1 MCART
6 PMWSCWGHLELGNLD
21 QLTTSIDLI
30 VSPKETV
37 SVVDPRHPLFG
48 RTLPCVGISNS
59 CHRGRCCILW
69 IRPTVERHVPVTATD
84 LEYDPATLYPLPIS
98 LESLQ
103 QLLQEFLLV
112 ADARNGDPAH
122 AATATACRAST
133 TRGEQPP
140 DDPPHRGLDNAH
152 SHPTTRRSS
161 NTRHHVPGL
170 STSTKGDQP

>member
-1 MCART
+1 
-6 PMWSCWGHLELGNLD
+6 
-21 QLTTSIDLI
+21 
-30 VSPKETV
+30 
-37 SVVDPRHPLFG
+37 VVDPRHPLFG

-84 LEYDPATLYPLPIS
+84 LEYDPSTLYPLPIS

-112 ADARNGDPAH
+112 ADARKGDPAH
-122 AATATACRAST
+122 ADTPTACRAST
-133 TRGEQPP
+133 TRGEQPTN
-140 DDPPHRGLDNAH
+140 DPPDRGLDNAR

-161 NTRHHVPGL
+161 NARHDVPGL
-170 STSTKGDQP
+170 STSKKGDQP

>member
-1 MCART
+1 
-6 PMWSCWGHLELGNLD
+6 MWSCWDRPESGNLD

-84 LEYDPATLYPLPIS
+84 LEYDPSTLYPLPIS

-112 ADARNGDPAH
+112 APARNGDPAH
-122 AATATACRAST
+122 AHRPIAGPASR
-133 TRGEQPP
+133 TREDQPT
-140 DDPPHRGLDNAH
+140 DDPPSRGLDDTH
-152 SHPTTRRSS
+152 FHPTTRRTSS
-161 NTRHHVPGL
+161 SRQDVPGL
-170 STSTKGDQP
+170 PTSTKGDQP

>member
-1 MCART
+1 MRHRSANWQRPALWLMGKTFCCSARRA
-6 PMWSCWGHLELGNLD
+6 LENPD

-30 VSPKETV
+30 VAPQETIT
-37 SVVDPRHPLFG
+37 VVDPRHPLFG

-84 LEYDPATLYPLPIS
+84 LDYDPSTLYPLPIS

-112 ADARNGDPAH
+112 ADARNVDPTHAH
-122 AATATACRAST
+122 RPIAGPASR
-133 TRGEQPP
+133 TRE
-140 DDPPHRGLDNAH
+140 D
-152 SHPTTRRSS
+152 HPT
-161 NTRHHVPGL
+161 
-170 STSTKGDQP
+170 